1 MSAHTVLVASAAS
14 ARAVF
19 VASAVASLALSHVAG
34 AQARGDSLR
43 LGELQAAAER
53 NDPRAR
59 QLGIRESQSALRL
72 RTIAAE
78 RLPAVSGSAM
88 AQHQSVVTE
97 FPAAPG
103 GMGPSLLH
111 DTYDAYVGV
120 SDPLLDLTRSAR
132 TAAERA
138 QLARARAD
146 VATALYG
153 VRQQVN
159 ASFFA
164 AAALSA
170 RHDAVAATIA
180 DLEAQARV
188 IESRVRNGTALRSEL
203 SAIRAEVLRRRQ
215 DDAQILA
222 DRDAALRVLAD
233 LTGTPFSPERPIA
246 LPALDRLVAESR
258 ARHDS
263 VASRPELERFERMRD
278 VLSRQ
283 ADVVGAGTKPRVSA
297 FVRGGVG
304 RPGLNML
311 STRAEPYWLGG
322 VQVQWSPL
330 DWGRATRERQV
341 LELERG
347 AVAADAAAFRDALR
361 RQTVSDVAA
370 LDRLEQVLGTD
381 DEIVALREQIVREAA
396 SRFRESAITV
406 AEYVDRQTELLTA
419 RINRD
424 LHRVELAQARA
435 NYLTTL
441 GLQVR

>member
-1 MSAHTVLVASAAS
+1 MSAYSLL
-14 ARAVF
+14 
-19 VASAVASLALSHVAG
+19 VASAVACVALSHVAS

-43 LGELQAAAER
+43 LDELQAAAER

-59 QLGIRESQSALRL
+59 QIGIRESQSALRL

-78 RLPAVSGSAM
+78 RLPSVSGAAL

-97 FPAAPG
+97 FPAVPG
-103 GMGPSLLH
+103 RAGPSLLH

-120 SDPLLDLTRSAR
+120 TDPLLDPTRSAR

-146 VATALYG
+146 VAAALYG

-159 ASFFA
+159 ASFFT

-170 RHDAVAATIA
+170 RHEAVAATIA
-180 DLEAQARV
+180 DLESQARV
-188 IESRVRNGTALRSEL
+188 VDARVRNGSALRSEL

-215 DDAQILA
+215 DDAQLLA
-222 DRDAALRVLAD
+222 DRDVAIRALAD
-233 LTGTPFSPERPIA
+233 ITGVALSPDRPIA
-246 LPALDRLVAESR
+246 MPALERAVVESR

-263 VASRPELERFERMRD
+263 IATRPEIERFERMRD

-283 ADVVGAGTKPRVSA
+283 ADVVGAATKPRVSA

-330 DWGRATRERQV
+330 DWGRAVRERQV
-341 LELERG
+341 LELERD
-347 AVAADAAAFRDALR
+347 AVSADAAAFRDALR
-361 RQTVSDVAA
+361 RQTVSDVATI
-370 LDRLEQVLGTD
+370 DRLERVLGSD
-381 DEIVALREQIVREAA
+381 DEIVALREQVVREAA
-396 SRFRESAITV
+396 ARFRESAITV

-424 LHRVELAQARA
+424 LHRIELAQART